1 MEDFATKF
9 IRQNIEKASHVSKN
23 DWEEKFYASVVDKFN
38 RGWQLSRA
46 EKNNLEILAQ
56 KYVKP
61 IDNLVTEKLLE
72 KNNE

>member
-1 MEDFATKF
+1 MEDFAKKF
-9 IRQNIEKASHVSKN
+9 IEENIEKASHVSKN

-61 IDNLVTEKLLE
+61 LEDLATQEILE
-72 KNNE
+72 KEDE

>member
-9 IRQNIEKASHVSKN
+9 IKQNLERASHVSKN
-23 DWEEKFYASVVDKFN
+23 DWEEKFYQSIKEKIS

-56 KYVKP
+56 RYVKP
-61 IDNLVTEKLLE
+61 IEELAKENILE
-72 KNNE
+72 EENE

>member
-9 IRQNIEKASHVSKN
+9 IKQNLERASHVSKN
-23 DWEEKFYASVVDKFN
+23 DWEQKFYLSIREKVS

-56 KYVKP
+56 RYVKP
-61 IDNLVTEKLLE
+61 IEELAKENILE
-72 KNNE
+72 KENE